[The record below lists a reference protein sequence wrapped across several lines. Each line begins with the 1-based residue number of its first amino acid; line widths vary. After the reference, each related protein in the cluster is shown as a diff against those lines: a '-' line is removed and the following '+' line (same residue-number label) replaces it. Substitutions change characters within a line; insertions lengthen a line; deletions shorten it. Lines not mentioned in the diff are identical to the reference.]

1 MLKLLLRLKGVMDW
15 LRNYLSEADIQQMFI
30 YLALV
35 ALLFYIASKLT
46 GILSFI
52 GMGGALLYGGYLLWT
67 KYLKGI
73 FDKIEKEQEDVE

>member
-1 MLKLLLRLKGVMDW
+1 
-15 LRNYLSEADIQQMFI
+15 MFI
-30 YLALV
+30 HLALV

-46 GILSFI
+46 GILAFI

-73 FDKIEKEQEDVE
+73 FEKIADKQENSE